1 MRKRGLCLFVSCM
14 LLTACQNAGDT
25 SETFEE
31 HAYEANTE
39 YDSVEEFLEDSNET
53 MFVLGKPD
61 RKILLRM
68 QTQVCSCM
76 WRTQELR
83 LERCMPR

>member
-1 MRKRGLCLFVSCM
+1 MRKRGLFFFVSCM

-25 SETFEE
+25 SEPFEE

-53 MFVLGKPD
+53 MFVLGDK
-61 RKILLRM
+61 
-68 QTQVCSCM
+68 T
-76 WRTQELR
+76 
-83 LERCMPR
+83 